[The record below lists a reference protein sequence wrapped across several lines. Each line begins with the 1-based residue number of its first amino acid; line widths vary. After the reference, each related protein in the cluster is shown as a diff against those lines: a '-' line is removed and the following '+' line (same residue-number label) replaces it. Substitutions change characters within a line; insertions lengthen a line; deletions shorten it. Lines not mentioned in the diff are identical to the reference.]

1 MRDTGGA
8 SASLDTQL
16 GNRCRNGEHIILELR
31 MRSST
36 RNRVA
41 QVAPRVTLPSTVS
54 GRAWEGGPMAGTPS
68 TPMCECDCGVLGAGR
83 HLLSD
88 APPDGP
94 WPLCVC
100 PHCGPAPAQEGGRRQ
115 CTTAVH
121 PIVAVFTPGGLLLCE
136 ECRASCH
143 RWMRNAKRM
152 KHGRDGDKRKNQAG
166 VSEGHD
172 NSETGDNHPEVTGGV
187 PAE

>member
-1 MRDTGGA
+1 
-8 SASLDTQL
+8 
-16 GNRCRNGEHIILELR
+16 
-31 MRSST
+31 MRSTT

-41 QVAPRVTLPSTVS
+41 QVAPGVTLPATVS

-68 TPMCECDCGVLGAGR
+68 TPMCECDCGVPGAGR

-100 PHCGPAPAQEGGRRQ
+100 PYCGPEPAQEGGRRQ

-136 ECRASCH
+136 ECRASCY
-143 RWMRNAKRM
+143 RRMRKAKMLKR
-152 KHGRDGDKRKNQAG
+152 GRNGVKRSTRADDT
-166 VSEGHD
+166 EGHEKD
-172 NSETGDNHPEVTGGV
+172 ERDENHHDAKGDV